1 MNKILKY
8 TKANVRVSDV
18 ESGCLLFTDS
28 NLFLDSGRAFIADSW
43 RNAITT
49 GAGFIDGT
57 KFACDFGDDSE
68 TPAPDNI
75 DLASFITD
83 AGGGVPASIALAV
96 AAMSGEPTG
105 LSFTGSFSP
114 IDSVDIRELG
124 LFYRN
129 IGSVPAYVRGAVPAT
144 DYGVMIARLRT
155 TYGKI
160 TVGAGKSIAVE
171 WKIIF

>member
-28 NLFLDSGRAFIADSW
+28 NLFVDSGRAFIADSW

-49 GAGFIDGT
+49 GGGFIDST

-68 TPAPDNI
+68 TPAPDNVNI
-75 DLASFITD
+75 VGTLL
-83 AGGGVPASIALAV
+83 GSIELAV
-96 AAMSGEPTG
+96 AGMLGEGEPTG
-105 LSFTGSFSP
+105 LSFTGTFLP
-114 IDSVDIRELG
+114 IAPVDIRELG

-129 IGSVPAYVRGAVPAT
+129 IGTYPDPL
-144 DYGVMIARLRT
+144 DPDFGVMIARLRT

>member
-1 MNKILKY
+1 MNKVLKY

-28 NLFLDSGRAFIADSW
+28 NLFLDSGRAFIADSF

-49 GAGFIDGT
+49 GGGFIDST
-57 KFACDFGDDSE
+57 KFACDFGDSAA
-68 TPAPDNI
+68 TPSPDNI
-75 DLASFITD
+75 NIVGTLLGSE
-83 AGGGVPASIALAV
+83 ALTV
-96 AAMSGEPTG
+96 AAISGEPTG
-105 LSFTGSFSP
+105 LSFQCSFSP
-114 IDSVDIRELG
+114 AAQVDIRELG

-129 IGSVPAYVRGAVPAT
+129 IGTFPDP
-144 DYGVMIARLRT
+144 DDPDFGVMIARLRT

-160 TVGAGKSIAVE
+160 TVGTGKSIAIE